1 MIRLT
6 CSGCAKTLRLR
17 QAGVS
22 VSTVRRRLQDP
33 DFCRKLEA
41 LGAEMVQRMAR
52 GLTAL
57 GAPALQALAELLRA
71 STPHAVR
78 LGAVRSAL
86 EIGLKVREAVVLE
99 QRLAALEARPAAD
112 AAGLAALENLSAKR
126 GAR

>member
-1 MIRLT
+1 MARKKNHRADQVLL
-6 CSGCAKTLRLR
+6 ATLACGATQEGAAR

-86 EIGLKVREAVVLE
+86 EIGLKVREAVAVE
-99 QRLAALEARPAAD
+99 QRLAALEQQVART
-112 AAGLAALENLSAKR
+112 SR
-126 GAR
+126 